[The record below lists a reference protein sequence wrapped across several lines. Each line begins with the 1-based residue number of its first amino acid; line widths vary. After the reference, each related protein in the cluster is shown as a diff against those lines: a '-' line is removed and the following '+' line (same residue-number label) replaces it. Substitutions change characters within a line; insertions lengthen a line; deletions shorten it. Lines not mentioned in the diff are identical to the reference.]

1 MTVDND
7 KGKAVDIL
15 MNLFRKKYHNDI
27 KFFAAGVSVK
37 MKLLC

>member
-1 MTVDND
+1 MTVGND

-27 KFFAAGVSVK
+27 KLEIKDIIRFKV
-37 MKLLC
+37 